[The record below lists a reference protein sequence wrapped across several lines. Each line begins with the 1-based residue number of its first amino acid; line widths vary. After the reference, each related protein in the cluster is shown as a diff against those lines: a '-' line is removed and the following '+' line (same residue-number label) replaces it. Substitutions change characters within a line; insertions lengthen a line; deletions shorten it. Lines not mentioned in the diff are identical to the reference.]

1 MGLFSHRLLFVWW
14 LWMESGTSFFLRAGR
29 PATSGRWE
37 AFTLQ
42 LSGMYVC
49 YVEWHTQFNKKT
61 VRSRLIYV
69 LPHDVGRQCALAFL
83 PPLTSRA
90 LAALGSNFD
99 GSEIDDGEE
108 SDGEIDEISTSMS
121 TSEPTS
127 ESLPA
132 FKGKHRRALRALA
145 GASVCR

>member
-42 LSGMYVC
+42 LS
-49 YVEWHTQFNKKT
+49 
-61 VRSRLIYV
+61 
-69 LPHDVGRQCALAFL
+69 GRQCALAFL

-145 GASVCR
+145 